1 MFYIL
6 HRTPYTYPMKPDLKH
21 EKKYW
26 ADGLINVCGVDE
38 VGRGCWAGPLYVGA
52 VLFESGHKPIKGI
65 NDSKKLTA
73 KKREALYEVIIKEAK
88 SWSTGAAEV
97 HEIDRYGLTVATKMA
112 IQRAIGAL
120 SCSVDMLLIDA
131 FSHDKIKSVGIIK
144 GDEVCYSIACA
155 SIVAKVERDRHISAL
170 PETEIYK
177 LDKNKGYGTKE
188 HQELIKKHGVSDIH
202 RKSFKP
208 IRILCG

>member
-1 MFYIL
+1 
-6 HRTPYTYPMKPDLKH
+6 MKPDLKH

-26 ADGLINVCGVDE
+26 AEGLAHVCGVDE

-52 VLFESGHKPIKGI
+52 VLFDKSHTPIKGV

-73 KKREALYEVIIKEAK
+73 KRREALYKDIIKEAM
-88 SWSTGAAEV
+88 SWSTGVAEV

-112 IQRAIGAL
+112 IQRAVGAL
-120 SCSVDMLLIDA
+120 SCPVDILLIDA

-170 PETEIYK
+170 PESEIYR

-208 IRILCG
+208 IEVLL